1 MSNGSTTS
9 IIAVFLRWRASK
21 GDTLFAPT
29 TKLSLVLLGW
39 AVLAALALFILLNA
53 MLEWGGKFV
62 LGYGGQVLVEVPQDY
77 GEFRLED
84 VDRLGE
90 GAARVAWKVFSHPAV
105 RYADIDPSSDEG
117 AVAGTDTPRKP
128 IPLLLSGMV
137 ALDKIDKDD
146 LHSLGIEDAPD
157 ECKATAFNIH
167 EDAQYNVLAQALGVQ
182 PANSFFR
189 HLWIRPDAPGKPLG
203 GVVEEY
209 SIDTPSGE
217 SDVDPGRRRSGV
229 LYNFAFESPGP
240 IAILQRDECEEV
252 REAIDGLATRVLEEM
267 KAIRDAVP
275 FTRWMLKAINGWIQF
290 AIVVLGFWGAFRLIA
305 RRNIRQA
312 WWDTDKADG
321 VLGVHKRLGDAQ
333 TDALD
338 DLEHASRP
346 LDRWILDTIPLA
358 GFLGTVYGMI
368 AAMDRVGAVVAARPG
383 VELDAAMSSI
393 TSALSIAFFTT
404 LLGIVVAIPLS
415 LAQTQCFANEKRAI
429 DKALF
434 AAVRRRV
441 SRVKPPPPDVNTP

>member
-1 MSNGSTTS
+1 M
-9 IIAVFLRWRASK
+9 
-21 GDTLFAPT
+21 
-29 TKLSLVLLGW
+29 
-39 AVLAALALFILLNA
+39 
-53 MLEWGGKFV
+53 
-62 LGYGGQVLVEVPQDY
+62 
-77 GEFRLED
+77 
-84 VDRLGE
+84 
-90 GAARVAWKVFSHPAV
+90 
-105 RYADIDPSSDEG
+105 
-117 AVAGTDTPRKP
+117 
-128 IPLLLSGMV
+128 SGMV

-358 GFLGTVYGMI
+358 GFLG
-368 AAMDRVGAVVAARPG
+368 DRLRHDRRHGQSRCSRGRPARG
-383 VELDAAMSSI
+383 RTRCRDEQHYLC
-393 TSALSIAFFTT
+393 AFDRILYHATWH
-404 LLGIVVAIPLS
+404 
-415 LAQTQCFANEKRAI
+415 
-429 DKALF
+429 
-434 AAVRRRV
+434 RRRNSAV
-441 SRVKPPPPDVNTP
+441 AGPDPVLR